1 MNLEKAKNISI
12 IFIAIVLFGTL
23 LIKFE
28 SWMRPFAISL
38 ILSFL
43 ITPLYRVTGKKKIK
57 TYLKIFGITLI
68 ILGLLIGLGVILYQ
82 GAKTFIASNIDT
94 EASLTEKFETLS
106 IQFGN
111 YKLML
116 KDYINIDEVSKIA
129 GDIINKIVNFSSTI
143 VTEISTIILFL
154 LFLLP
159 TLNVWIKNASK
170 NKGTKSSQYLKIFT
184 DLETGIRDYLKI
196 KTIVS
201 LGTGIISLIVLLI
214 FGVKFAIVL
223 ATLIFLLN
231 FIPSIGSIIAV
242 MIALGVQFFNTGID
256 GKFILLG
263 GILITIQMIFGN
275 YIEPKYTGN
284 SLKLSPLIV
293 ILSLFFWGSIWG
305 IGGMLFS
312 VPFTLAIKILL
323 EHNKG
328 TNFAAKKLE

>member
-43 ITPLYRVTGKKKIK
+43 ITPLYRVTSKKKLK
-57 TYLKIFGITLI
+57 TYLKIIGIIII
-68 ILGLLIGLGVILYQ
+68 ILGLLIGLGVILFQ

-94 EASLTEKFETLS
+94 QASITEMFETLS
-106 IQFGN
+106 INIGN
-111 YKLML
+111 FNILL
-116 KDYINIDEVSKIA
+116 KDYINIEEVSKIA
-129 GDIINKIVNFSSTI
+129 SNIINKIANFSSTI

-159 TLNVWIKNASK
+159 TLNLWIKSAAK
-170 NKGTKSSQYLKIFT
+170 KKGTVANNYLKTFT
-184 DLETGIRDYLKI
+184 ALETSIRDYLKI

-201 LGTGIISLIVLLI
+201 LGTGFISLIILFI
-214 FGVKFAIVL
+214 FGVKYAIIL
-223 ATLIFLLN
+223 AALIFLLN

-242 MIALGVQFFNTGID
+242 LIVLGIQFFNTGID
-256 GKFILLG
+256 GEFVLLG
-263 GILITIQMIFGN
+263 GLLITIQMVFGN
-275 YIEPKYTGN
+275 YIEPKYMGK

-323 EHNKG
+323 EHNKD